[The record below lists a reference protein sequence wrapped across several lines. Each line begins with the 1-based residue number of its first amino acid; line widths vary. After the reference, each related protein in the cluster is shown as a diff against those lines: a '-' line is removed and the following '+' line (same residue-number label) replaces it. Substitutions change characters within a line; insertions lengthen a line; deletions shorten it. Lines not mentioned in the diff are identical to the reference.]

1 MRRFIPLLAYAAL
14 LLIGCGSNS
23 GEPAAGGTTGGG
35 GKPAAEDYRPWKAGD
50 KPKIG
55 FLVKSASEPWFQTE
69 WKFADEAASKLGFEL
84 IKIETKEGS
93 KVMDAMDQLGTQNA
107 HGVIIC
113 TPDTRLGT
121 AIVEAAAKNKLRLF
135 TVDDRLV
142 DANDKPLANVPYL
155 GISAKEIGGT
165 VGQACADEM
174 KKRGWNV
181 SETGVLAIVPE
192 ELETARLRI
201 DGASE
206 KITAAGVKAEQIYRA
221 PWKKFDVGG
230 AIEVANPVITQ
241 HSEVKHWLVISS
253 NDDGVVGGVR
263 ALEEKGFKA
272 ADVIGVGINGT
283 TIEDFEKP
291 EMTGFFASVLLSA
304 RTHGYK
310 TSEMMFN
317 WITKGEKPPMETY
330 TSGTLIDRTNYKAK
344 RAEEGL
350 N

>member
-1 MRRFIPLLAYAAL
+1 MVLF
-14 LLIGCGSNS
+14 GCGSNN
-23 GEPAAGGTTGGG
+23 GDAAPSASPTGS
-35 GKPAAEDYRPWKAGD
+35 KKAAAEDYRPWKEGD

-69 WKFADEAASKLGFEL
+69 WKFADQAAAKYGIEL

-93 KVMDAMDQLGTQNA
+93 KVMDAFDQLGTQNA

-113 TPDTRLGT
+113 TPDTRLGS

-142 DANDKPLANVPYL
+142 DANDKPLTDVPYL

-165 VGQACADEM
+165 VGQACVDEM
-174 KKRGWNV
+174 KKRGWN
-181 SETGVLAIVPE
+181 SAETGVLAIVPE

-201 DGASE
+201 EGASE
-206 KITAAGVKAEQIYRA
+206 KITAAGIKAEQIYRA

-230 AIEVANPVITQ
+230 AIEVASPVITQ

-272 ADVIGVGINGT
+272 ADTIGVGINGT

-291 EMTGFFASVLLSA
+291 DMTGFFASVLLSA
-304 RTHGYK
+304 RTHGFK
-310 TSEMMFN
+310 TTEMMFN

-330 TSGTLIDRTNYKAK
+330 TNGILIDRTNYKAK